1 MGTCIH
7 PFVCRENPNR
17 VVPRPDTERASPE
30 QCSLVALCGGLG
42 AGEGARFPGCTRQG
56 FSSEKPDQLAAVARS
71 PRTWERRSQRV
82 PPTTRVSLVS

>member
-42 AGEGARFPGCTRQG
+42 AGGGGEGSVSWLHAPRV
-56 FSSEKPDQLAAVARS
+56 QLRE
-71 PRTWERRSQRV
+71 T
-82 PPTTRVSLVS
+82 